1 MPCRLCC
8 TAPGPTVP
16 GRARMGVLRARLC
29 PPCPCAFPLRLY
41 THAPG
46 GAPMLGRIRK
56 FIQEYIRDIRIS
68 TMSLAEIGELQRE
81 ADEAN
86 TVIVPGTN
94 PGDPEIR
101 LVSLYSTLGTK
112 DSDID
117 AMLKGEDKGEGED
130 EDEDRGEG
138 EEKKNDRQV

>member
-1 MPCRLCC
+1 
-8 TAPGPTVP
+8 
-16 GRARMGVLRARLC
+16 
-29 PPCPCAFPLRLY
+29 
-41 THAPG
+41 
-46 GAPMLGRIRK
+46 MLGRIRK

-130 EDEDRGEG
+130 EDEDEDRGEG